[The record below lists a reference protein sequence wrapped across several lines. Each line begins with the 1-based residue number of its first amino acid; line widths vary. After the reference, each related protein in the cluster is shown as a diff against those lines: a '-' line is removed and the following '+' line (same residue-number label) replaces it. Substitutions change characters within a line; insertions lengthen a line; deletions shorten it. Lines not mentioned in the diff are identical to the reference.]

1 MKSLTIRGVDTAT
14 YQGLREL
21 AKSNRRSM
29 QEQIKLIL
37 QREVSLAGGGHV
49 SVARE
54 WREKLKGRE
63 WGDIPAQIRE
73 DRQR

>member
-29 QEQIKLIL
+29 QEQVKLIL
-37 QREVSLAGGGHV
+37 QREVNLAGGSHV
-49 SVARE
+49 STARE
-54 WREKLKGRE
+54 WRGKLKDRE
-63 WGDIPAQIRE
+63 WGNIPAEIRE
-73 DRQR
+73 DRER

>member
-14 YQGLREL
+14 YQGLQEL

-29 QEQIKLIL
+29 QEQVKLIL
-37 QREVSLAGGGHV
+37 QREVSLTGGGHV

-54 WREKLKGRE
+54 WRKKLKDRD
-63 WGDIPAQIRE
+63 WGDIPSEIRE
-73 DRQR
+73 DRKR